1 MVSVAI
7 FAPLVDAGGAFFC
20 LEVFPIFIKFYGGA
34 VFLYSIVI
42 PDFLEIE
49 SWLRN
54 SVCTM
59 TPRHGS
65 IWLGGGR
72 VGSRRAGNPCQGYLA
87 TPRGILDASVGN
99 VLADSVC
106 LARLRGFSFGSYL

>member
-34 VFLYSIVI
+34 VFLYSGGTS
-42 PDFLEIE
+42 DFFKIE

-54 SVCTM
+54 SVYTKS
-59 TPRHGS
+59 PWSPS

-72 VGSRRAGNPCQGYLA
+72 VGFSPQGIRCQGYLA

-99 VLADSVC
+99 VLADSVY